1 MIAAAFVMLV
11 LAAALFTYRTLA
23 GPTLADRMVGING
36 LLVVGMAGIAVQAL
50 RNGRGAFLPVLVVAS
65 LVGFVS
71 TVMVARYLEG
81 LKR

>member
-1 MIAAAFVMLV
+1 MIAASLVMLS
-11 LAAALFTYRTLA
+11 LAAVLFMFRTLQ

-50 RNGRGAFLPVLVVAS
+50 YNGRGAFLPVLVVAS

-71 TVMVARYLEG
+71 TVMVSRYLER
-81 LKR
+81 LRK